1 METTVL
7 LPLVETA
14 CRHLLSLQDRD
25 PYSPAY
31 GCFDRRY
38 WGWKLIDSPEATFQ
52 RNVYPLAWYLK
63 NSKVST
69 AFKEILFDSVSAG
82 LRYAS
87 TIQHK
92 DGSFDQAFPN
102 EHSFGAT
109 AFLLH
114 PMFEAFHIV
123 SDRLPDSARNQYRH
137 TFRRA
142 AEFLCTHK
150 ETHGHIANH
159 LAGGALSL
167 HVAADFFSEPG
178 FASSADALIERILA
192 HQSPEGWFTEYEGAD
207 PGYQSLC
214 MYYLAQVYHL
224 HPTPELRSALERSV
238 QFLAYF
244 IHPDGTYGGEYGSR
258 RTAIYYPGG
267 LALLAGEFPLAASMT
282 RFMLNSIAERRTV
295 TVQDVDVGNLAPL
308 LTSYLPALDAMI
320 LDNNSLP
327 SLPCEQ
333 DSVSRDFPEAGLFVR
348 STQRY
353 YAVLGASNGGV
364 LKVFDRDRRAL
375 VWNDAGYVGQDL
387 KGRWLTTQLT
397 VLKRS
402 VTMDKNSIIV
412 EAPFYVMRREF
423 PDPWRFVL
431 LRLLNLTVMR
441 SITLGNWVKA
451 VLANLL
457 IVGKKQ
463 LPLRLKRRVAFL
475 PEAVQIHDVVQADG
489 SLKLDWLSY
498 GKPFVSIHMASARY
512 FENEHPAHR
521 NGEQVPVESLNEG
534 EFLETRVSI

>member
-7 LPLVETA
+7 LSLVETA

-38 WGWKLIDSPEATFQ
+38 WGWKLIDFPEATFQ

-63 NSKVST
+63 NTEVSAVFEET
-69 AFKEILFDSVSAG
+69 LADSVSAG
-82 LRYAS
+82 LHFAS
-87 TIQHK
+87 KIQHK

-114 PMFEAFHIV
+114 PMLEAFRIV
-123 SDRLPDSARNQYRH
+123 SDRLPSTAKNKYQH
-137 TFRRA
+137 TLQRA
-142 AEFLCTHK
+142 ADFLRNHK

-167 HVAADFFSEPG
+167 YVAADFFSEPG

-192 HQSPEGWFTEYEGAD
+192 HQSPDGWFTEYEGAD

-214 MYYLAQVYHL
+214 MYYLAQVYRQR
-224 HPTPELRSALERSV
+224 PTPGLYTALERSV
-238 QFLAYF
+238 HFLSCF
-244 IHPDGTYGGEYGSR
+244 VHPDGTFGGEYGSR

-282 RFMLNSIAERRTV
+282 RFMLKSIAERRTV

-308 LTSYLPALDAMI
+308 LSSYLPALDAMAP
-320 LDNNSLP
+320 DDGNLP
-327 SLPCEQ
+327 LLPCEQ
-333 DSVSRDFPEAGLFVR
+333 DSVSMDFPDAGLFVR
-348 STQRY
+348 STRRY

-364 LKVFDRDRRAL
+364 LKVFDRNQHAL
-375 VWNDAGYVGQDL
+375 VWNDAGYVGQDSN
-387 KGRWLTTQLT
+387 GRWLTTQMTALDRPVT
-397 VLKRS
+397 VENNS
-402 VTMDKNSIIV
+402 VTV
-412 EAPFYVMRREF
+412 EAPFYLMGREF
-423 PDPWRFVL
+423 PDPWRFIL

-441 SITLGNWVKA
+441 SISLGNWIKA

-498 GKPFVSIHMASARY
+498 GKPFVSIHMASAKY
-512 FENEHPAHR
+512 FENEHPAR
-521 NGEQVPVESLNEG
+521 LDGEKVPVESLNEG
-534 EFLETRVSI
+534 NFLETQVTV